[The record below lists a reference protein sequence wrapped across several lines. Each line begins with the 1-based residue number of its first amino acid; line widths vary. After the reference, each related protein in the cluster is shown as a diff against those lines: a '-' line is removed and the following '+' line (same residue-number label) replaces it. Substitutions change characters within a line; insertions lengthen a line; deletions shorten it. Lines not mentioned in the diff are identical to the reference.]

1 MMTVVV
7 QQSVLKADGEEVWSA
22 REATV
27 WVLGDLGLRWIS
39 CLLLISE
46 ADIESSCLYSTAQVI
61 PLSGRET

>member
-22 REATV
+22 RETTV
-27 WVLGDLGLRWIS
+27 WVLGDLGLRCIS
-39 CLLLISE
+39 CLFLISE
-46 ADIESSCLYSTAQVI
+46 ADVETPCLYSTFQVI